1 MKISGFSRR
10 LVLGSGLVAALAG
23 CGDDPLQV
31 IDEVTFASSL
41 NIDLSAMQLLA
52 SGLYVVDV
60 VVGTGEEVVLGT
72 TVVVTYTGWLTDGT
86 QFDSGTLPFP
96 TFPFLTGDNRVVLGF
111 AEGVLGMLAGGTR
124 RIIIPPHLG
133 YGSQARGSIPA
144 GSILV
149 FDTTV
154 DSVS

>member
-1 MKISGFSRR
+1 MKNFGVGGRF
-10 LVLGSGLVAALAG
+10 VAGLGMVAALAG
-23 CGDDPLQV
+23 CGDDPFQV

-86 QFDSGTLPFP
+86 QFDSGTLSFP

-111 AEGVLGMLAGGTR
+111 EEGVLGMLAGGTR

-133 YGSQARGSIPA
+133 YGSQARGSIPP
-144 GSILV
+144 GSIMI
-149 FDTTV
+149 FEITV